1 MQTCLPG
8 IIWSANIPGGEHAHG
23 QLFVPPPPPVYSA
36 FVGPP
41 HDIISSSMFV
51 HSTASAPLQYWPVE
65 AVHGCSESERV
76 AAVGPAMA
84 RRVAAESMELLLGP
98 QSKFCLDLMVL
109 LGRRELEASSTASG
123 GRRATMLLL
132 AGALAS
138 FHGGAPSRGVVRQ
151 RARLVGVA
159 TVEEP
164 DLASQMDATAITL
177 EGAPVRPQRGPD
189 GRLLPVLTL
198 PGDTLDDTQPM
209 AGLTAASTVLAVGV
223 IGRAFA
229 ASGGVPALVGVAL
242 GGVAGELFS
251 GTFHWATDNYGRL
264 ETPVVGFACAAFQGH
279 HLAPWTI
286 SHRSFPNNVYKI
298 AAATLPLFL
307 LGLALLPPAGAAF
320 VATLFYSQVLAQ
332 EFHRWSHTPANL
344 LAPWQRPRQAGGG
357 AQARKVRD
365 GHHRPPFDKHY
376 CILTGGLNKLL
387 DSEPLW
393 FWRRLEALV
402 YRWNGQEPNCWKHDP
417 RVKELAL
424 RL

>member
-1 MQTCLPG
+1 VRAPCRREIRNLVNREEMSRPIVAPLLLLHAACVSSLHASALLP
-8 IIWSANIPGGEHAHG
+8 SR
-23 QLFVPPPPPVYSA
+23 PPPRATIVQMQLSPAAPP
-36 FVGPP
+36 
-41 HDIISSSMFV
+41 D
-51 HSTASAPLQYWPVE
+51 
-65 AVHGCSESERV
+65 
-76 AAVGPAMA
+76 AAV
-84 RRVAAESMELLLGP
+84 VASIDEAAIKLDNQDESFRP
-98 QSKFCLDLMVL
+98 T
-109 LGRRELEASSTASG
+109 R
-123 GRRATMLLL
+123 
-132 AGALAS
+132 GA
-138 FHGGAPSRGVVRQ
+138 
-151 RARLVGVA
+151 
-159 TVEEP
+159 
-164 DLASQMDATAITL
+164 
-177 EGAPVRPQRGPD
+177 D
-189 GRLLPVLTL
+189 GRLAPVLTL
-198 PGDTLDDTQPM
+198 PGDTLETNNLM
-209 AGLTAASTVLAVGV
+209 IGITAASTLLAIGV
-223 IGRAFA
+223 VVRAFLLSA
-229 ASGGVPALVGVAL
+229 LPVAPLCAVAFGGI
-242 GGVAGELFS
+242 AGELFS

-332 EFHRWSHTPANL
+332 EFHRWSHTPPGL
-344 LAPWQRPRQAGGG
+344 LAPWQRALQSAGV
-357 AQARKVRD
+357 ALPVKEHFA
-365 GHHRPPFDKHY
+365 HHRPPFDKHY

>member
-1 MQTCLPG
+1 
-8 IIWSANIPGGEHAHG
+8 
-23 QLFVPPPPPVYSA
+23 
-36 FVGPP
+36 
-41 HDIISSSMFV
+41 
-51 HSTASAPLQYWPVE
+51 
-65 AVHGCSESERV
+65 
-76 AAVGPAMA
+76 
-84 RRVAAESMELLLGP
+84 
-98 QSKFCLDLMVL
+98 
-109 LGRRELEASSTASG
+109 
-123 GRRATMLLL
+123 MLLL

-138 FHGGAPSRGVVRQ
+138 FHGGPPMRGVVPQ

-159 TVEEP
+159 TTVEEP

-344 LAPWQRPRQAGGG
+344 LAPWQRALQSAGV
-357 AQARKVRD
+357 ALPVKEHFA
-365 GHHRPPFDKHY
+365 HHRPPFDKHY